1 MNTTNPT
8 VRQLVLWLIGITRP
22 VLAPLGVSTLCRIA
36 NQVLGI
42 ALFVVPVYA
51 LIARNLSLR
60 AVVIAMVVLA
70 LAKAFLRYLEHYF
83 GHLVAFKALELIRIR
98 VFRDIYPQAP
108 AIMARTGDKAVG
120 SGDMLTRLTRDI
132 SQIEVFFAHTTA
144 PVISALVVPIAVVI
158 GVAVLQPW
166 QGLVAAAILLLAAAI
181 SVDTSAYRYA
191 VGVTGAR
198 GVIAQHVTDSI
209 GGVAEVTGYGAAERR
224 HRELAELENP
234 LVASIVRR
242 SGIVGARGGLIAAAR
257 MSVVLMLLPPTDNLA
272 LSVSSMFAV
281 LRCWDMINEVTDLG
295 NHLSQSLAAARRV
308 WGLSH
313 AGLNLPDG
321 GELIEAHGPG
331 VGVQWRDVS
340 FTYDG
345 ALKPVVRNIDLTVAP
360 GSWTTVVGSTGSGK
374 STIAKL
380 LLRYWDVDSG
390 AVLLDGRDI
399 RDYNVDALRA
409 VVAVVTQDIRPI
421 NATVAENLRLA
432 APDASD
438 AELTDALY
446 LACLDGEVELSDPV
460 GEGGAAL
467 SGGQRQRLSLAQA
480 LLRGGR
486 VLVLDEFTAH
496 LNPTLVGRV
505 RSRLQAAFPEVT
517 VIEIAHDLDNIGA
530 ASWVAVMDQGVIVE
544 QGKPQELQARR
555 GVLHHLLHRDWP
567 E

>member
-1 MNTTNPT
+1 MSTTNPT
-8 VRQLVLWLIGITRP
+8 VGQLVMWLIGITRP

-42 ALFVVPVYA
+42 LLYVVPVYA
-51 LIARNLSLR
+51 LMTQTMSVTT
-60 AVVIAMVVLA
+60 VVIAMIVMA
-70 LAKAFLRYLEHYF
+70 LVKAFLRYLEHYF

-98 VFRDIYPQAP
+98 AFRDIYPQAP
-108 AIMARTGDKAVG
+108 AIMTRTGTNAVG

-132 SQIEVFFAHTTA
+132 AQIEVFFAHTTA

-158 GVAVLQPW
+158 MIAVVLPW
-166 QGLVAAAILLLAAAI
+166 QGLVAAGILLLAALI
-181 SVDTSAYRYA
+181 SVDTSAYKFA

-198 GVIAQHVTDSI
+198 GKIAQHVTDSI
-209 GGVAEVTGYGAAERR
+209 GGVAEVTGYGAVERR
-224 HRELAELENP
+224 HRELAELETP
-234 LVASIVRR
+234 LVSSIIRR
-242 SGIVGARGGLIAAAR
+242 SGIVGTRGGLIAAAR

-272 LSVSSMFAV
+272 LSVAAMFAV

-295 NHLSQSLAAARRV
+295 NHFSQSLAAARRV

-313 AGLNLPDG
+313 AGLALPDG
-321 GELIEAHGPG
+321 GSLIDAHGPG
-331 VGVQWRDVS
+331 VSVQWRDVS

-345 ALKPVVRNIDLTVAP
+345 APQPVVRDVSLEVAP

-390 AVLLDGRDI
+390 SVVLDGRDI
-399 RDYNVDALRA
+399 RDYNVDALRSA
-409 VVAVVTQDIRPI
+409 VAVVTQDIRPM

-432 APDASD
+432 APNATE
-438 AELTDALY
+438 AELADALY
-446 LACLDGEVELSDPV
+446 LACLDGEVELSDSV

-496 LNPTLVGRV
+496 LNPTLVAEV
-505 RSRLQAAFPEVT
+505 RARLQQAFPSVT
-517 VIEIAHDLDNIGA
+517 VIEIAHDLDNIGGA
-530 ASWVAVMDQGVIVE
+530 DWVAVMDQGEIVE
-544 QGKPQELQARR
+544 QGSPEHLRAQQ
-555 GVLHHLLHRDWP
+555 GVLHHLLHRDRQD
-567 E
+567 